1 MASLYSAQL
10 RRGSVQGGVILEYDV
25 RSIAREHG
33 FDERATEKA
42 CRAADILEEIC
53 RDPFLRARLRLV
65 GGTALNFI
73 YCDMA
78 RLSVDLDFNYRHVD
92 AEDWGNVRKDV
103 DEKIKSYL
111 GSMGYEELKIN
122 PAYPLGRVVISYRN
136 ILGLLD
142 EIKIEVGYMN
152 RIPILKKDVEEG
164 LTHLGKGRK
173 IRVPVPQREE
183 MFAEKL
189 VASLHRRLPRDVFDV
204 ASISKL
210 KFDEEVMRKCAV
222 LQSLSHEGT
231 RLNEIYPAECYER
244 VHLDTSLA
252 GLLRVDAARSLN
264 FDFVK
269 KSATELATKIVD
281 GLTEGERVLIDDFYE
296 LGQFEPSTIDK
307 KGIFNEGIKEH
318 PAINWVLKKLE
329 RT

>member
-1 MASLYSAQL
+1 M
-10 RRGSVQGGVILEYDV
+10 EYDV
-25 RSIAREHG
+25 KSIARKHG

-42 CRAADILEEIC
+42 CRVADILEEIC

-78 RLSVDLDFNYRHVD
+78 RLSIDLDFNYRHID
-92 AEDWGNVRKDV
+92 TKDWGNVRKDV

-111 GSMGYEELKIN
+111 VSMGYEGLKIN
-122 PAYPLGRVVISYRN
+122 PTYPLGRIVISYRN
-136 ILGLLD
+136 IFGLPD
-142 EIKIEVGYMN
+142 EVKIEVGYMN
-152 RIPILKKDVEEG
+152 RISILKKDVEEG
-164 LTHLGKGRK
+164 LTHLGKERK

-189 VASLHRRLPRDVFDV
+189 IASLHRRLPRDVFDV

-222 LQSLSHEGT
+222 LQSLSHEGM
-231 RLNEIYPAECYER
+231 RLNEIAPAECFER

-252 GLLRVDAARSLN
+252 GLLKVDAARSLN
-264 FDFVK
+264 FDLVK
-269 KSATELATKIVD
+269 KSAAELVTKIVD
-281 GLTEGERVLIDDFYE
+281 DLTEEERALIDNFYE
-296 LGQFEPSTIDK
+296 LGQFEPGTVDK
-307 KGIFNEGIKEH
+307 KGIFNEGIKGH
-318 PAINWVLKKLE
+318 PAISWVLRKLR

>member
-1 MASLYSAQL
+1 M
-10 RRGSVQGGVILEYDV
+10 EYDV
-25 RSIAREHG
+25 RSIARKHG

-42 CRAADILEEIC
+42 CRVADILEELC

-78 RLSVDLDFNYRHVD
+78 RLSVDLDFNYRHID
-92 AEDWGNVRKDV
+92 ANDWGDVRKDV

-122 PAYPLGRVVISYRN
+122 PMYPLGRIVVVYRN
-136 ILGLLD
+136 IFGLPD

-164 LTHLGKGRK
+164 LIHLGKERK
-173 IRVPVPQREE
+173 IRVPVPWREE
-183 MFAEKL
+183 LFAGKL
-189 VASLHRRLPRDVFDV
+189 TASLHRRLPRDVFDV

-210 KFDEEVMRKCAV
+210 RFDKDVMRKCAV
-222 LQSLSHEGT
+222 LQSLSHEGM
-231 RLNEIYPAECYER
+231 RLDKIGAAECFER

-252 GLLRVDAARSLN
+252 GLMRVDEARLLDFDSVKRRAAEL
-264 FDFVK
+264 VK
-269 KSATELATKIVD
+269 NIVNN
-281 GLTEGERVLIDDFYE
+281 LTGEEKALIDNFYE
-296 LGQFEPSTIDK
+296 FGRFEPSTIDEK
-307 KGIFNEGIKEH
+307 RIFNEEIKKH
-318 PAINWVLKKLE
+318 PAINWVLQKILPNLSSTK
-329 RT
+329 